1 MRIRPVL
8 VGWMFAL
15 VWLSGAAQSATDRLS
30 DEAFAALIPRLSEE
44 GGAFPVENFV
54 SNERT
59 FQVVVPRLRDH
70 VRPGGVYIGV
80 GPEQNFT
87 FINAV
92 RPAVVFIIDIRR
104 QNMLEH
110 LMYKA
115 AFETAAT
122 RADFLSYI
130 FSRPRP
136 PNLDTDTN
144 ITALLRAY
152 LAIEPSKPLRT
163 SHEEAAISQLHA
175 RFPGVLTSKDDN
187 TLKHLYSTFFEGGPL
202 LTYAGPR
209 PAVVDPGRRG
219 WATMATLLS
228 ATDADGRQ
236 QSYLASEESFL
247 FIKSLEERNLIVPVV
262 GDFAG
267 PKAIRAVGEYLAS
280 RHLTVTAFYC
290 SNVEQYLFRDN
301 KWKAFYDSVATLP
314 LDDTSMFIRA
324 FDKPTVRMS
333 AAASPSSQASADADE
348 LLSPMN
354 AFLAAYA
361 AGNIKTY
368 DDVERLSKE
377 PR

>member
-1 MRIRPVL
+1 MRFRAVI

-15 VWLSGAAQSATDRLS
+15 VWLSGAAQPATDRFS
-30 DEAFAALIPRLSEE
+30 DEAFAALVARLSEE

-59 FQVVVPRLRDH
+59 FQVVIPRLREH
-70 VRPGGVYIGV
+70 VKPGGVYIGV

-92 RPAVVFIIDIRR
+92 RPAVAFIIDIRR

-110 LMYKA
+110 LMYKV

-136 PNLDTDTN
+136 PNLGTDTDVT
-144 ITALLRAY
+144 TMLRAY
-152 LAIEPSKPLRT
+152 LPIEPSKPLRI
-163 SHEEAAISQLHA
+163 SHEEAAIAALHS
-175 RFPGVLTSKDDN
+175 RFPGLLNSKDDN
-187 TLKHLYSTFFEGGPL
+187 ALKHLYSTFFEGGPL
-202 LTYAGPR
+202 LTYVGPR
-209 PAVVDPGRRG
+209 PPVTDPGRRG

-228 ATDADGRQ
+228 ATDGDGRQ
-236 QSYLASEESFL
+236 QSYLASEDNFL
-247 FIKSLEERNLIVPVV
+247 FVKHLQERNLIVPVV

-267 PKAIRAVGEYLAS
+267 QKAIRAVGEYLAS

-290 SNVEQYLFRDN
+290 SNVEQYLFRDTRF
-301 KWKAFYDSVATLP
+301 KPFYDSVATLP
-314 LDDTSMFIRA
+314 LDDTSTFIRA

-333 AAASPSSQASADADE
+333 AAASPSSQTSADIDE
-348 LLSPMN
+348 MLAPMKE
-354 AFLAAYA
+354 FLAAYA
-361 AGNIKTY
+361 AGKIKTY
-368 DDVERLSKE
+368 DDIKGLSK
-377 PR
+377 

>member
-1 MRIRPVL
+1 MRFRPVL

-15 VWLSGAAQSATDRLS
+15 VWLSGAAQSATDRVS

-59 FQVVVPRLRDH
+59 FQVVIPRLREH

-104 QNMLEH
+104 QNLLEH
-110 LMYKA
+110 LMYKS

-144 ITALLRAY
+144 ITALLKAY
-152 LAIEPSKPLRT
+152 LPIRSPVSRCGQVTRT
-163 SHEEAAISQLHA
+163 PRSQRCTRGSPASLND
-175 RFPGVLTSKDDN
+175 KDDK

-209 PAVVDPGRRG
+209 PPVVDPGRRG

-236 QSYLASEESFL
+236 QSYLASEDSFL
-247 FIKSLEERNLIVPVV
+247 FVKSLEERNLIIPIV

-267 PKAIRAVGEYLAS
+267 PKAIRAVGEYLRQPPPDGDDVLLLECRAVPLPGQQVEGVLRQR
-280 RHLTVTAFYC
+280 RH
-290 SNVEQYLFRDN
+290 
-301 KWKAFYDSVATLP
+301 
-314 LDDTSMFIRA
+314 
-324 FDKPTVRMS
+324 
-333 AAASPSSQASADADE
+333 AAARRHEHVHSGLRQADGS
-348 LLSPMN
+348 
-354 AFLAAYA
+354 
-361 AGNIKTY
+361 
-368 DDVERLSKE
+368 DVGRSVTEQPGVR
-377 PR
+377 RCR

>member
-1 MRIRPVL
+1 MPPTARTRVPTRAKTVNRMRFRPVL

-144 ITALLRAY
+144 VTALLRAY
-152 LAIEPSKPLRT
+152 LPIEPSKPLRT

-219 WATMATLLS
+219 WATMVVPSLRRHFLTAVK
-228 ATDADGRQ
+228 
-236 QSYLASEESFL
+236 YL
-247 FIKSLEERNLIVPVV
+247 R
-262 GDFAG
+262 
-267 PKAIRAVGEYLAS
+267 
-280 RHLTVTAFYC
+280 
-290 SNVEQYLFRDN
+290 
-301 KWKAFYDSVATLP
+301 
-314 LDDTSMFIRA
+314 
-324 FDKPTVRMS
+324 VRMNSTTSPLPPIANGTGPAFRS
-333 AAASPSSQASADADE
+333 ANSRKSTSA
-348 LLSPMN
+348 LVFGSLGS
-354 AFLAAYA
+354 
-361 AGNIKTY
+361 
-368 DDVERLSKE
+368 
-377 PR
+377 

>member
-1 MRIRPVL
+1 MRFRAVI

-15 VWLSGAAQSATDRLS
+15 VWLSGAAQPATDRFS
-30 DEAFAALIPRLSEE
+30 DEAFAALVARLSEE

-59 FQVVVPRLRDH
+59 FQVVIPRLREH
-70 VRPGGVYIGV
+70 VKPGGVYIGV

-92 RPAVVFIIDIRR
+92 RPAVAFIIDIRR

-110 LMYKA
+110 LMYKV

-136 PNLDTDTN
+136 PNLGTDTDVT
-144 ITALLRAY
+144 TMLRAY
-152 LAIEPSKPLRT
+152 LPIEPSKPLRI
-163 SHEEAAISQLHA
+163 SHEEAAIAALHS
-175 RFPGVLTSKDDN
+175 RFPGLLNSKDDN

-202 LTYAGPR
+202 LTYVGPR
-209 PAVVDPGRRG
+209 PPVTDPGRRG

-228 ATDADGRQ
+228 ATDGDGRQ
-236 QSYLASEESFL
+236 QSYLASEDNFL
-247 FIKSLEERNLIVPVV
+247 FVKHLQERNLIVPVV

-267 PKAIRAVGEYLAS
+267 QKAIRAVGEYLAS

-290 SNVEQYLFRDN
+290 SNVEQYLFRDTRF
-301 KWKAFYDSVATLP
+301 KPFYDSVATLP
-314 LDDTSMFIRA
+314 LDDTSTFIRA

-333 AAASPSSQASADADE
+333 AAASPSSQTSADIDE
-348 LLSPMN
+348 MLAPMKE
-354 AFLAAYA
+354 FLAAYA
-361 AGNIKTY
+361 AGKIKTY
-368 DDVERLSKE
+368 DDIKGLSK
-377 PR
+377 